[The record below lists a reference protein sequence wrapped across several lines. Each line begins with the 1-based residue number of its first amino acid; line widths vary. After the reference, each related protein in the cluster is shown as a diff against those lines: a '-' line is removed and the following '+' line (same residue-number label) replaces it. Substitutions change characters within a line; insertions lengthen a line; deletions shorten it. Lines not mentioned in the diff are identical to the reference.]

1 MVMHAALESGVEA
14 AKCILLADAQQHVRD
29 TQRMAQMTTTTTTT
43 MMTTTTTGQSEPKA
57 KSKL

>member
-1 MVMHAALESGVEA
+1 MHAALESGVEA

-29 TQRMAQMTTTTTTT
+29 AQMRTALAHA
-43 MMTTTTTGQSEPKA
+43 QNAPSESKA